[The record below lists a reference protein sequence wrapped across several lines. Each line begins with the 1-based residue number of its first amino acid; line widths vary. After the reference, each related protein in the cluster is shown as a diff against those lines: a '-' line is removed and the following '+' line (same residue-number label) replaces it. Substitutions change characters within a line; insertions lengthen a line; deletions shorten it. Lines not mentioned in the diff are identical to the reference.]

1 MIGGVA
7 DLRLGL
13 VLQVGSLG
21 PEERHGA
28 SSLLEE
34 TVKERKP
41 CEVEH

>member
-1 MIGGVA
+1 MPHVIGGAA

-28 SSLLEE
+28 SGLLEE
-34 TVKERKP
+34 MVRHTL
-41 CEVEH
+41 